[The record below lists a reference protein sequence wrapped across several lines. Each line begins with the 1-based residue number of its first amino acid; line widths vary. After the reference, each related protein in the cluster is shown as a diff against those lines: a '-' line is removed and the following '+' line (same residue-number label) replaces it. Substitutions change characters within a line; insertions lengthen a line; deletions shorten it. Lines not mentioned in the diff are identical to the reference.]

1 MRVSLVVYGLLY
13 VLMEVV
19 GYQLE
24 LIGWPQLTAL
34 DVATAV
40 ANACLVVAVAI
51 AALVGLDV
59 GARRWR
65 RAVHARRQDQRRLA
79 EEYWAAQQPIGV
91 SSWRAEPTLAL
102 PAAGPRP
109 SRNPYLVGWSA
120 GRRYPEE
127 PGRLL

>member
-1 MRVSLVVYGLLY
+1 MRVSVVVYGLLY
-13 VLMEVV
+13 VLLEVI

-24 LIGWPQLTAL
+24 LVGWPQLTPL

-51 AALVGLDV
+51 AVLVGLDV
-59 GARRWR
+59 GARHWR
-65 RAVHARRQDQRRLA
+65 RAARARQQEQVRLA
-79 EEYWAAQQPIGV
+79 EECWATTQPPIGV
-91 SSWRAEPTLAL
+91 SSWRAEPPAL

-109 SRNPYLVGWSA
+109 VRNPYVVGWSA
-120 GRRYPEE
+120 GRSYPEE